1 MVPFTAPV
9 VMISRVVFGI
19 PEGVPLWQLLVS
31 MATMVLTTVFFI
43 FLAARIYKT
52 GILLYGKKV
61 SWKEMIQW
69 IFVK

>member
-1 MVPFTAPV
+1 M
-9 VMISRVVFGI
+9 MSRVVFGI
-19 PEGVPLWQLLVS
+19 PEGVPLWQLLAS
-31 MATMVLTTVFFI
+31 MAIMVLTMVFFI
-43 FLAARIYKT
+43 FLASRIYKT